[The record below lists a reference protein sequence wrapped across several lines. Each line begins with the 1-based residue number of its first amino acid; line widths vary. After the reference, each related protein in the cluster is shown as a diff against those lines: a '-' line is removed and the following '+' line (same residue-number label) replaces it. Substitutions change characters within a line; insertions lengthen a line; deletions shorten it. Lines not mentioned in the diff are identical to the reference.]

1 MAIKGEK
8 IQPPGIH
15 VRIMA
20 GQPAYTQVVTVSGT
34 GR

>member
-1 MAIKGEK
+1 MAIRSEK
-8 IQPPGIH
+8 IQPQGIH

-20 GQPAYTQVVTVSGT
+20 GQPAQVVTVSGT

>member
-8 IQPPGIH
+8 IQPQGMH

-20 GQPAYTQVVTVSGT
+20 GQPATAKS
-34 GR
+34 